1 MFVDGTRK
9 EHKCKTCGHTKHE
22 EVTPDHWVCDECKR
36 PMGSLHLDATVFTKT
51 QIGASRKIGACSWA
65 CMIAALRRVRSTYF
79 VSLPYLYYDDDMPE
93 GCLAKDFWLAI
104 RPDAEKESDS
114 GGGS

>member
-1 MFVDGTRK
+1 
-9 EHKCKTCGHTKHE
+9 
-22 EVTPDHWVCDECKR
+22 
-36 PMGSLHLDATVFTKT
+36 
-51 QIGASRKIGACSWA
+51 
-65 CMIAALRRVRSTYF
+65 MIAALRRVRSTYF